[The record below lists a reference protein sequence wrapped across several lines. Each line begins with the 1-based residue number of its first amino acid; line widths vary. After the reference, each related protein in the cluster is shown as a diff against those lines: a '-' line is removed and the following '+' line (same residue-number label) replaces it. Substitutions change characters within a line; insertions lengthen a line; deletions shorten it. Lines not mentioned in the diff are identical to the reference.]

1 MSFCP
6 KSDLLLLVFYICL
19 TSCDQGV
26 IEVSLPLPPIIEQ
39 IEPLTETDGLL
50 IRWRSNRSL
59 DLDSYRI
66 YRISAGRE
74 QILLAKIRS
83 KPNSLGR

>member
-6 KSDLLLLVFYICL
+6 RYNLLLLVFYICL
-19 TSCDQGV
+19 PSCDQEV
-26 IEVSLPLPPIIEQ
+26 IEVNLLLPLIIEQ

-59 DLDSYRI
+59 D
-66 YRISAGRE
+66 
-74 QILLAKIRS
+74 
-83 KPNSLGR
+83 